1 VNILSTTL
9 CYPTPANPSQG
20 VFVHRRLA
28 AMARLTEVRVVC
40 PVPYFPGWSAKPPDD
55 LPDAVPPVDYP
66 TMYYLPGVLKTLDA
80 TFFSL
85 ALRGRLRTLRG
96 RFPFDLIDA
105 HFVWPDGVG
114 AAMVA
119 WKLGL
124 PIVATVRGKIVSQ
137 ARHVLRRR
145 RIVAMLRSA
154 DGLIAVSNALA
165 QQVRD
170 LAGSALDVRVI
181 PNGVDTDVFKPADPV
196 AARQALGLSPAA
208 RYVVSVGQVR
218 EIKGFDR
225 LVDVLPEVRR
235 RAGDVRLVLVGPG
248 IGETGYEHRVRR
260 LIQRHGLQEAVGLVG
275 PKDPETVARYLAAA
289 DVFALATRSE
299 GWCNAIHEAL
309 AVGTP
314 VVTTDVGGNREL
326 VSSDDLGLLVP
337 FGQPAALADA
347 LASALAGTWDRQA
360 ISATG
365 GQRSWDQVAAETLSV
380 IQEILARRS
389 TSGRTHA

>member
-20 VFVHRRLA
+20 VFVRRRLA
-28 AMARLTEVRVVC
+28 ALARSAKVQVVC

-55 LPDAVPPVDYP
+55 LPDAVLPVAYP

-80 TFFSL
+80 TFYAL
-85 ALRGRLRTLRG
+85 ALRSRLQTLRR

-119 WKLGL
+119 WKLGV
-124 PIVATVRGKIVSQ
+124 PIVVTVRGKIVSQ

-145 RIVAMLRSA
+145 QIVAMLRSA

-165 QQVRD
+165 HQVRD
-170 LAGSALDVRVI
+170 LAGAGVDVRVI
-181 PNGVDTDVFKPADPV
+181 PNGVDTDVFRPADPV
-196 AARQALGLSPAA
+196 AARQALGLSPDA

-225 LVDVLPEVRR
+225 LVEVLPEVRR
-235 RAGDVRLVLVGPG
+235 RAGDVRLILVGPG
-248 IGETGYEHRVRR
+248 IGETGYERKVHR
-260 LIQRHGLQEAVGLVG
+260 LIQRHGLQEAVDLVG

-309 AVGTP
+309 AVGAP

-326 VSSDDLGLLVP
+326 VGSDDLGRLVP
-337 FGQPAALADA
+337 FGQPSALADGLIDA
-347 LASALAGTWDRQA
+347 LARTWDRQA
-360 ISATG
+360 ISAAG
-365 GQRSWDQVAAETLSV
+365 GQRSWDQVAAETLRV
-380 IQEILARRS
+380 FEEILARRS
-389 TSGRTHA
+389 TSERTPA